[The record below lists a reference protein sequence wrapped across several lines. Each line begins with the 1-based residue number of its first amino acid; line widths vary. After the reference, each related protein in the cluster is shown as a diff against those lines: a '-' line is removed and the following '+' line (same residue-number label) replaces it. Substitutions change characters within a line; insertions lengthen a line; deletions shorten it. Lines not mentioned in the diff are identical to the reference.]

1 MMICTNCG
9 YQNSDEKTFCD
20 RCGVALGVI
29 SVGTKQLGTDD
40 LSSGSE
46 KLGDEHIVIIHL
58 PGVDDPLAIRVDEKI
73 VFGRSGGEASEFSL
87 LNLDSYDAENKGVS
101 RRHASLT
108 REGSRLYL
116 TDLGSTNH
124 TFLNGQRVLENDFLV
139 VRDGDELRLGQL
151 VLKLFYK

>member
-1 MMICTNCG
+1 MIICVNCG
-9 YQNSDEKTFCD
+9 NQNKEGEAFCA
-20 RCGVALGVI
+20 RCGVALSVL

-40 LSSGSE
+40 LSAGSE
-46 KLGDEHIVIIHL
+46 KLGDDHVVLIHI
-58 PGVDDPLAIRVDEKI
+58 PGVEDPLAVKVEEKI
-73 VFGRSGGEASEFSL
+73 VLGRSGGEASEFAL
-87 LNLDSYDAENKGVS
+87 LNLEAHDAENKGVS

-108 REGSRLYL
+108 RDGSRLYL

-124 TFLNGQRVLENDFLV
+124 TFLNGQRVMENDFLV